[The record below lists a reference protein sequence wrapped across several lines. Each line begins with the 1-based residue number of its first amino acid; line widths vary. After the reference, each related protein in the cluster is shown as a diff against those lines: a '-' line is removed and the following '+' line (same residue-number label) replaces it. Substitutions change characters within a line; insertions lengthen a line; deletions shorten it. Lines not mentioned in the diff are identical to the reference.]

1 MDRKTIAAQ
10 LYTVRNYI
18 KTEPDIENTLKKVK
32 EIGYNAVQVS
42 GMGPIEPERLKSICD
57 KLDLAICCTHIPYG
71 RLKNDTEAVIRE
83 HKLWNCEYIGLG
95 SMPNEYRGSREGF
108 LAFVKE
114 SSEIAKRIQDA
125 GLQFAYHNHNFE
137 FEKFDGI
144 TGMEILLNETDP
156 KAFGFIIDTYWVQA
170 GGANPVEW
178 IRKVAG
184 RMGVVHLKDMAI
196 INSQQAFAEIG
207 QGNLDWASIIKECR
221 DTGVNWYAVEQDICL
236 RDPFESLKISLEYLM
251 NFI

>member
-1 MDRKTIAAQ
+1 MEKYFATFGKKYLQKT
-10 LYTVRNYI
+10 
-18 KTEPDIENTLKKVK
+18 
-32 EIGYNAVQVS
+32 
-42 GMGPIEPERLKSICD
+42 
-57 KLDLAICCTHIPYG
+57 THTPYE
-71 RLKNDTEAVIRE
+71 RLKNDTEAVIME
-83 HKLWNCEYIGLG
+83 HKLWNCKYIGLG
-95 SMPNEYRGSREGF
+95 SMPMEYRGSKEGF
-108 LAFVKE
+108 LAFARE
-114 SSEIAKRIQDA
+114 SNQIAKRIYDA

-156 KAFGFIIDTYWVQA
+156 EAFGFIIDTYWVQA

-207 QGNLDWASIIKECR
+207 QGNLNWASIIKACR
-221 DTGVNWYAVEQDICL
+221 DTGVSWYAVEQDICL

-251 NFI
+251 NYI

>member
-10 LYTVRNYI
+10 LYTVRDNI
-18 KTEPDIENTLKKVK
+18 KKEQDIEDTLKKVK
-32 EIGYNAVQVS
+32 KIGYNAVQVS
-42 GMGPIEPERLKSICD
+42 AMGPIEPERLKSICD
-57 KLDLAICCTHIPYG
+57 TLGLAICCTHTPYE
-71 RLKNDTEAVIRE
+71 RLKNDTEAVIME
-83 HKLWNCEYIGLG
+83 HKLWNCKYIGLG
-95 SMPNEYRGSREGF
+95 SMPMEYRGSKEGF
-108 LAFVKE
+108 LAFARE
-114 SSEIAKRIQDA
+114 SNQIAKRIYDA

-156 KAFGFIIDTYWVQA
+156 EAFGFIIDTYWVQA

-207 QGNLDWASIIKECR
+207 QGNLNWASIIKACR
-221 DTGVNWYAVEQDICL
+221 DTGVSWYAVEQDICL

-251 NFI
+251 NYI